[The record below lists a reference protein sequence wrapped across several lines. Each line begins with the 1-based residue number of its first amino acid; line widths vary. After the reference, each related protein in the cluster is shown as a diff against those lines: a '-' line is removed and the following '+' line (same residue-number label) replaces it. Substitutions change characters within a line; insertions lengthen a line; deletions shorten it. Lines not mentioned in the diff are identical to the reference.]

1 MKSKG
6 TALLLTLLGI
16 ILIAGL
22 QHFYMGK
29 ITKGLIW
36 LLTLGVFGIGTLID
50 IFTIG
55 SQVDNYNTQIELK
68 TIRANALNKG

>member
-6 TALLLTLLGI
+6 TAFLLTLLGV
-16 ILIAGL
+16 ILVAGL
-22 QHFYMGK
+22 QHIYMGK
-29 ITKGLIW
+29 ILKGLLW
-36 LLTLGVFGIGTLID
+36 LFTLGVFGIGTLID